1 MLPQRVRRRDRF
13 VQRTSGG
20 QTVPVM
26 SLGDAKRL
34 LGLASDADAEAVRAA
49 RRRLAKRIH
58 PDLHGGDADAM
69 RRINEAAETLLHE
82 LGGDPIDPVTVARAE
97 TVASAEAVRRARS
110 ALRTDHDV
118 CSFVIEALPTVAFEA
133 LLVVTSWIG
142 EVVVDEPP
150 DQLDVLLLDP
160 LRCWCRLDLVP
171 DAGASTVSLTI
182 AALPDEP
189 LPDIDDVRDLW
200 VASLNRLGR

>member
-1 MLPQRVRRRDRF
+1 MVVAGYDVRRAASNK
-13 VQRTSGG
+13 TEPG
-20 QTVPVM
+20 QTGDVV
-26 SLGDAKRL
+26 SLDDARRL
-34 LGLASDADAEAVRAA
+34 LGVSPDAGVEDVRAA
-49 RRRLAKRIH
+49 RRRLAKRCH
-58 PDLHGGDADAM
+58 PDVAGGDTETM
-69 RRINEAAETLLHE
+69 RQLNEAASIVLHE
-82 LGGDPIDPVTVARAE
+82 LGVVSEDTESPIDAAAR
-97 TVASAEAVRRARS
+97 RRWPAPRRPPTGARV
-110 ALRTDHDV
+110 DHDV
-118 CSFVIEALPTVAFEA
+118 ASFVIEALPAVAFEA

-150 DQLDVLLLDP
+150 YQLDVLVLDP

-182 AALPDEP
+182 AALPDEA

>member
-1 MLPQRVRRRDRF
+1 MVISPTEAL
-13 VQRTSGG
+13 
-20 QTVPVM
+20 
-26 SLGDAKRL
+26 RL
-34 LGLASDADAEAVRAA
+34 LGLSDDADADDVRAA
-49 RRRLAKRIH
+49 RRRLAKHSH
-58 PDLHGGDADAM
+58 PDLDGGDAEAM
-69 RRINEAAETLLHE
+69 RLLNEAVEIALAQLAVSGER
-82 LGGDPIDPVTVARAE
+82 PRA
-97 TVASAEAVRRARS
+97 AHRSQRAGRP
-110 ALRTDHDV
+110 AATGRVDHDV
-118 CSFVIEALPTVAFEA
+118 ASFVIEALPAVAFEA

-150 DQLDVLLLDP
+150 YQLDVLILDP

-189 LPDIDDVRDLW
+189 LPAIDDVRDLC

>member
-1 MLPQRVRRRDRF
+1 MV
-13 VQRTSGG
+13 
-20 QTVPVM
+20 
-26 SLGDAKRL
+26 SLDDARRL
-34 LGLASDADAEAVRAA
+34 LGVSPDAGVEDVRAA
-49 RRRLAKRIH
+49 RRRLAKRCH
-58 PDLHGGDADAM
+58 PDVAGGDTETM
-69 RRINEAAETLLHE
+69 RQLNEAASIVLHE
-82 LGGDPIDPVTVARAE
+82 LGVVTEDTESPIDAAAR
-97 TVASAEAVRRARS
+97 RRWPAPRRPPTGARV
-110 ALRTDHDV
+110 DHDV
-118 CSFVIEALPTVAFEA
+118 ASFVIEALPAVAFEA

-150 DQLDVLLLDP
+150 YQLDVLLLDP

-182 AALPDEP
+182 AALPDEA

>member
-1 MLPQRVRRRDRF
+1 VI
-13 VQRTSGG
+13 SH
-20 QTVPVM
+20 
-26 SLGDAKRL
+26 GDARRL
-34 LGLASDADAEAVRAA
+34 LGLADDADANAVHAA

-58 PDLHGGDADAM
+58 PDLHGGDAEAM
-69 RRINEAAETLLHE
+69 RRLNEAADVVLQE
-82 LGGDPIDPVTVARAE
+82 LGCAPAE
-97 TVASAEAVRRARS
+97 VLAASRPDTQRRPASRF
-110 ALRTDHDV
+110 RTDHDV
-118 CSFVIEALPTVAFEA
+118 CSFVIEALPAVAFEA

-150 DQLDVLLLDP
+150 YQLDVLVLDP

-182 AALPDEP
+182 GALPDEP

-200 VASLNRLGR
+200 VGALNRLGRV